1 MGEILVEKTGEIFSD
16 TLTIPTCGRQT
27 GKILVK
33 IGGEIYH
40 IFGHKMCMDM
50 FGSGSEP
57 AGPSFSG
64 NGIVWMVLFGVEW
77 YCMDD
82 HWIRLSV

>member
-33 IGGEIYH
+33 IGGEI
-40 IFGHKMCMDM
+40 
-50 FGSGSEP
+50 
-57 AGPSFSG
+57 
-64 NGIVWMVLFGVEW
+64 
-77 YCMDD
+77 
-82 HWIRLSV
+82 LSHFWA